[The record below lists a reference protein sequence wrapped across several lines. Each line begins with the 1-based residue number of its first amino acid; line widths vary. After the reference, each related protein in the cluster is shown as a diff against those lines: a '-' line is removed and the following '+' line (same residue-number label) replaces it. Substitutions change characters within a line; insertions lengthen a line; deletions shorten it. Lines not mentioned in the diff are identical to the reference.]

1 MPMIMPTEIGQVT
14 DQTQPAGK
22 NLLDVLSNQALNN
35 PWEKVREIIDTNY
48 SKVIKAQEQ
57 ELLNNAVDTFYRRR
71 EAGLDPTE
79 AIKGLEARITGSKA
93 FQDRATNIRNSLLS
107 QSRDDRDQA
116 KWDNL
121 LYLQRMGE
129 EASALAA
136 DYQKVIKE
144 YGPQIASVWMS
155 QHEEALKKNPYA
167 YEKVMGL
174 VSQDANLLGST
185 PMTTEAAANQL
196 GKNLPNI
203 TEGKTRLDRLNAD
216 IRSLGI
222 TPENLTKVPTVE
234 DVVTVINEYADP
246 RKYEGKDYSDFY
258 ENVMGLYN
266 IGMDAANALKNQGI
280 HNAEVLVIPAIKKF
294 IQTRVAAGLPFFGD
308 AFQDTAS
315 ADEITNYIRTQAPY
329 VTPLKDA
336 WRDIEPFRKAIE
348 DNPTLAL
355 DVATMFQQAV
365 SKAKN
370 LPPEQREQYLGNITA
385 DLMKKVAGANF
396 ALSQIDNVYQDLF
409 GRQAK

>member
-121 LYLQRMGE
+121 LYLQRMNE

-155 QHEEALKKNPYA
+155 QHEGVLKKNPYA

-174 VSQDANLLGST
+174 VGENVNLLGST
-185 PMTTEAAANQL
+185 PLTAEAVASQL
-196 GKNLPNI
+196 NKNLPNI
-203 TEGKTRLDRLNAD
+203 TEGRSKLDRITAEA
-216 IRSLGI
+216 RSLGI
-222 TPENLTKVPTVE
+222 NPEDLTKVPTTE
-234 DVVTVINEYADP
+234 DAVSVIDQFAKP
-246 RKYEGKDYSDFY
+246 RNYEGKDYSDFY

-266 IGMDAANALKNQGI
+266 IGMDVANELKSQGI
-280 HNAEVLVIPAIKKF
+280 YGGEALVIPAIKKF
-294 IQTRVAAGLPFFGD
+294 LQTRVAAGIPFVD
-308 AFQDTAS
+308 SFQDTAS
-315 ADEITNYIRTQAPY
+315 ANEIKNYIRELAPR

-336 WRDIEPFRKAIE
+336 WKDIEPFRKTIE

-355 DVATMFQQAV
+355 DVATMFNQAYA
-365 SKAKN
+365 KAQT
-370 LPPEQREQYLGNITA
+370 LPPDQREQYLGNVA
-385 DLMKKVAGANF
+385 SDLMKKISTANY
-396 ALSQIDNVYQDLF
+396 ALAQTGKVHRDLF
-409 GRQAK
+409 GE